1 MCNQCVMQ
9 PRLEPRDNCNSA
21 EEGNSLL
28 HKRKRKKKRDCIISC
43 RIMLYADGAGCFSLS
58 WERRTHRSSR
68 LSWRTHGQTA
78 PRWRSA
84 DFKGTVPKKFILFT
98 LILALF
104 SAVTPLSQPLRCWF
118 FFVQRSLSSFKLL
131 CGEKNYF
138 IALKCCLSRRHAT
151 LLLTTTCILGCII
164 SPISANLHSL
174 SFIIYK
180 WGGLRPW
187 QRGHTRSSYRSDL
200 WLRALSKVHFG
211 SGLGCEID

>member
-118 FFVQRSLSSFKLL
+118 FLF
-131 CGEKNYF
+131 
-138 IALKCCLSRRHAT
+138 
-151 LLLTTTCILGCII
+151 
-164 SPISANLHSL
+164 SAHSL
-174 SFIIYK
+174 VLNSCVGKKTISLLSNVACP
-180 WGGLRPW
+180 GGM
-187 QRGHTRSSYRSDL
+187 QRFY
-200 WLRALSKVHFG
+200 
-211 SGLGCEID
+211 